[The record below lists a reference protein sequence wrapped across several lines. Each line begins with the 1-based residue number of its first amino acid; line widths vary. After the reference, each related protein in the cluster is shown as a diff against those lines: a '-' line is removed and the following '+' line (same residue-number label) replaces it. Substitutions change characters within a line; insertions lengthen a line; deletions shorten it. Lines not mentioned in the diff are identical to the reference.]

1 MLNLTKAHLIYR
13 IHHNFEI
20 PTCDPLKFKMG
31 SLMGTCYV
39 NWKIHQ
45 NKRVMP
51 RTFQNNLP
59 VANCSLGMGN
69 IHLYIHLPVTSHY
82 KLPDK
87 RQVLLSGHDD
97 VALFD

>member
-1 MLNLTKAHLIYR
+1 
-13 IHHNFEI
+13 
-20 PTCDPLKFKMG
+20 
-31 SLMGTCYV
+31 
-39 NWKIHQ
+39 
-45 NKRVMP
+45 MP
-51 RTFQNNLP
+51 WTFRNNPP

-87 RQVLLSGHDD
+87 RQVFLSGHDD